1 MLENKQL
8 INKRRKKYANYEEYV
23 MNNVIDYNLVARY
36 EAVRELINDVI
47 GMFFALENSNKE
59 FASKIKDRYIE
70 LMDERDKLSSEDTE
84 AMDNIVKAYAPM
96 VDEYYSN
103 PLGFKFTEDI
113 LDIKP

>member
-1 MLENKQL
+1 
-8 INKRRKKYANYEEYV
+8 